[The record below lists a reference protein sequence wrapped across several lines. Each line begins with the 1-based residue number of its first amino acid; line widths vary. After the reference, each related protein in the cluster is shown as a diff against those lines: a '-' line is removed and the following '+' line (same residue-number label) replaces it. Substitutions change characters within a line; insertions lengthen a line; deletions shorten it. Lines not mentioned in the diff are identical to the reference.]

1 MLGVTARKP
10 DDREGAGRPQ
20 TGEMQMNTKLSF
32 LMGAALLGVASI
44 ANAAEPLSRTEMD
57 AVVAGW
63 YSARAYA
70 SASALA
76 LGPNT
81 YTSTYTQAT
90 AIRGVG
96 SESYSSSSAV
106 AY

>member
-1 MLGVTARKP
+1 MH
-10 DDREGAGRPQ
+10 
-20 TGEMQMNTKLSF
+20 MNTKCLSF
-32 LMGAALLGVASI
+32 LMGAALLGAASV
-44 ANAAEPLSRTEMD
+44 ANAAEPLSGAEMD

-81 YTSTYTQAT
+81 YTSTFTQAT